1 MLQAFDVFKEETKST
16 NKLLIVGAKM
26 WWNAELKSSFE
37 KLNHKADI
45 IFTGRK
51 SVAELQL
58 LYASAQAFCFVPYFE
73 GFGIPI
79 LEAMKCGCPVIT
91 SNCTAMPEVAGDSA
105 LLVDPYKV
113 ASIAAAFIKL
123 EADSYLRAGLSE
135 KGLIHSQNFS
145 WNITANALWDSVKKV
160 LDEC

>member
-1 MLQAFDVFKEETKST
+1 
-16 NKLLIVGAKM
+16 
-26 WWNAELKSSFE
+26 
-37 KLNHKADI
+37 
-45 IFTGRK
+45 
-51 SVAELQL
+51 
-58 LYASAQAFCFVPYFE
+58 
-73 GFGIPI
+73 
-79 LEAMKCGCPVIT
+79 MKCGCPVIT

-123 EADSYLRAGLSE
+123 ETDSYLRAELSE

-145 WNITANALWDSVKKV
+145 WNTTANALWNSIKKV